1 MPRKPIICIY
11 YKYIKESGE
20 ATTAGAVGYAVLL
33 FIGSIVAA
41 ALVERFYERPLR
53 RLLTRKTAAGNRQ
66 SVSNG

>member
-11 YKYIKESGE
+11 YKYLRQMSPT
-20 ATTAGAVGYAVLL
+20 AAGAVGYAVLL
-33 FIGSIVAA
+33 FIGSIAAA

-66 SVSNG
+66 SVSDC